1 MKLFYAPGACS
12 LGIHVLLEESGAPYT
27 PELLNLRE
35 GAQFKPEFTS
45 INSKSKVPTLQRD
58 DGSVVTEFPAIAYW
72 IAAKFPAA
80 RLMPETPEDQAKAIE
95 VTDYAVA
102 TMHMQGFS
110 RMFRPA
116 NFAPSEGDH
125 ETVTA
130 RGKELFTKGLAWM
143 DKALEGKDYFAGR
156 FSFGD
161 AGPFYVTFWA
171 KERLKLDLPPNVAA
185 FYKRMLARPAVAK
198 VMADEGLA
206 VAA

>member
-1 MKLFYAPGACS
+1 MMKLYYAPGACS
-12 LGIHVLLEESGAPYT
+12 LGIHVLLEESGAPYEA
-27 PELLNLRE
+27 ELLNLRE
-35 GAQFKPEFTS
+35 GAQFKPEFTA
-45 INSKSKVPTLQRD
+45 INAKSKVPTLVRD
-58 DGSVVTEFPAIAYW
+58 DGAVVTEFPAIAYW

-80 RLMPETPEDQAKAIE
+80 KLMPATAEDQARALE

-130 RGKELFTKGLAWM
+130 RGKEIFTKGLAWL
-143 DKALEGKDYFAGR
+143 DQALAGKDYVSGT

-161 AGPFYVTFWA
+161 AAPFYVAFWG

-185 FYKRMLARPAVAK
+185 FYDRMLARPAVKK

-206 VAA
+206 

>member
-12 LGIHVLLEESGAPYT
+12 LGIHVLMEESGAPYT

-35 GAQFKPEFTS
+35 GAQFKPEFTE
-45 INSKSKVPTLQRD
+45 INSKSKVPTLQKD
-58 DGSVVTEFPAIAYW
+58 DGSVITEFPAIAFW
-72 IAAKFPAA
+72 LAATFPKAG
-80 RLMPETPEDQAKAIE
+80 LMPATADGQAKALE
-95 VTDYAVA
+95 ATDYAVA
-102 TMHMQGFS
+102 TMHMQAFS

-125 ETVTA
+125 EAVVA
-130 RGKELFTKGLAWM
+130 RGKELFTKGLAWL
-143 DKALEGKDYFAGR
+143 DKALEGKDYVAGE

-161 AGPFYVTFWA
+161 PAPFYVTFWA
-171 KERLKLDLPPNVAA
+171 KERMKLDLPPNVAA

>member
-1 MKLFYAPGACS
+1 MKLYYAPGACS
-12 LGIHVLLEESGAPYT
+12 LGIHVLLEESGAPYEAV
-27 PELLNLRE
+27 PLNLRE

-45 INSKSKVPTLQRD
+45 INAKSKVPTVVRD

-72 IAAKFPAA
+72 IAAKFPASK
-80 RLMPETPEDQAKAIE
+80 LMPATPEDQAKALE

-125 ETVTA
+125 AAVTE

-143 DKALEGKDYFAGR
+143 DKALEGKDYVAGS

-161 AGPFYVTFWA
+161 AAPFYVTFWG

-185 FYKRMLARPAVAK
+185 FYERMKARPAVKK

-206 VAA
+206 

>member
-1 MKLFYAPGACS
+1 MKLYFAPGACS
-12 LGIHVLLEESGAPYT
+12 LGIHVLLEESGAPY
-27 PELLNLRE
+27 EAEFLNIRE

-45 INSKSKVPTLQRD
+45 INSKSKVPTLVRD

-80 RLMPETPEDQAKAIE
+80 GLMPDTPEGQAKAIE

-125 ETVTA
+125 PTVTA

-143 DKALEGKDYFAGR
+143 DKTLEGKDYFAGG

-161 AGPFYVTFWA
+161 AAPFYVTFWG

-185 FYKRMLARPAVAK
+185 FYDRMKARPAVKK

-206 VAA
+206 

>member
-27 PELLNLRE
+27 PQLLNLRE
-35 GAQFKPEFTS
+35 GAQFKPEFTD
-45 INSKSKVPTLQRD
+45 INSKSKVPTLVKD
-58 DGSVVTEFPAIAYW
+58 DGSVITEFPAIAFW
-72 IAAKFPAA
+72 IAATNPGAK
-80 RLMPETPEDQAKAIE
+80 LMPATAEGQTKALE
-95 VTDYAVA
+95 ATDYAVA
-102 TMHMQGFS
+102 TIHMQAFS

-116 NFAPSEGDH
+116 NYAPSESDH
-125 ETVTA
+125 EAVKEK
-130 RGKELFTKGLAWM
+130 GKEMFLKGLAWL
-143 DKALEGKDYFAGR
+143 DKALEGKDYVAGD

-161 AGPFYVTFWA
+161 AAPFYVVYWA
-171 KERLKLDLPPNVAA
+171 KERMNLPLPPNVAA